1 MRSIINKVLA
11 RVGQI
16 NLMMAARTLFA
27 KIQWILTYRQR
38 RRKERLYLQ
47 WVNHAGLPPR
57 TIPPEAS

>member
-1 MRSIINKVLA
+1 MNSSINRVPA

-16 NLMMAARTLFA
+16 KLMMAARTLFA
-27 KIQWILTYRQR
+27 KTQLVLTYRQR
-38 RRKERLYLQ
+38 RKKERLYLQ

>member
-1 MRSIINKVLA
+1 MITDINKVPA
-11 RVGQI
+11 GAGKI

-27 KIQWILTYRQR
+27 KTHWILTYRQR

-57 TIPPEAS
+57 ITPPEAG